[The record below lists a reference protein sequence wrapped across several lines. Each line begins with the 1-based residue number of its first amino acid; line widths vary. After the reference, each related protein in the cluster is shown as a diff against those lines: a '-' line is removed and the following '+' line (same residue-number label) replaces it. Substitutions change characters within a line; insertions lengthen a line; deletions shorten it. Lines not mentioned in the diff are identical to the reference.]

1 MGILRWYLGQ
11 LWSADTEEGKKE
23 ESDETTME
31 NSGLIIGKKGKQREK
46 ISFFLYIYIWENIF
60 FFYIYISICRQLNKF
75 TTVIKFKKVT
85 LKAQP

>member
-1 MGILRWYLGQ
+1 MGQ

-46 ISFFLYIYIWENIF
+46 ISFFYIYIYMRKYLF

-85 LKAQP
+85 QKAQP

>member
-46 ISFFLYIYIWENIF
+46 ISFFLYIYMRKYL

>member
-1 MGILRWYLGQ
+1 MGQ

-46 ISFFLYIYIWENIF
+46 ISFFLYIYIYEKISF
-60 FFYIYISICRQLNKF
+60 FLYIYISICRQLSKF

>member
-1 MGILRWYLGQ
+1 MGQ

-46 ISFFLYIYIWENIF
+46 ISFFLYIYMRKYL

>member
-1 MGILRWYLGQ
+1 MGQ

-46 ISFFLYIYIWENIF
+46 ISFFIYIYMRKYL

>member
-46 ISFFLYIYIWENIF
+46 ISFFYIYIYIYEKISFFLYIYK
-60 FFYIYISICRQLNKF
+60 YM
-75 TTVIKFKKVT
+75 
-85 LKAQP
+85 

>member
-1 MGILRWYLGQ
+1 MGQ

-46 ISFFLYIYIWENIF
+46 ISFFLYIYIYEKISF
-60 FFYIYISICRQLNKF
+60 FICRQLNKF